1 MPYPARVDV
10 EKLRLTFIR
19 CLKLPQVVDM
29 VRKTKV
35 YCYNNPDVE
44 QTGKN
49 YIKAKDQNF
58 PPLISMIKTK
68 LF

>member
-1 MPYPARVDV
+1 MPYPEIEDV

-19 CLKLPQVVDM
+19 CLKLPQVADR

-35 YCYNNPDVE
+35 CWYINPDVE

-49 YIKAKDQNF
+49 
-58 PPLISMIKTK
+58 
-68 LF
+68 